1 MDNFYTYA
9 YLREDET
16 PYYIGKGKGKLMKE
30 KHTVAIPKDP
40 NQILILKKN
49 LTEEEA
55 FKHEC
60 YLIHILGRKDVG
72 TGILRNMTDGGDGC
86 SGRICSEETKKKSS
100 KSNRGQTRD
109 KSVGENISKAKKGK
123 PGRNLSETEKK
134 LHSLRMTGEGN
145 ISKRPEVK
153 EKISNSKKG
162 KPGRKWT
169 EEQKAHLSQKNK
181 GKKKTEEHKQKLSEA
196 TRKYH
201 ENRRSNENN

>member
-9 YLREDET
+9 YLREDGT
-16 PYYIGKGKGKLMKE
+16 PYYIGKGKGKRMKE

-123 PGRNLSETEKK
+123 PGRNLSEAEKK

>member
-1 MDNFYTYA
+1 MRNDFYTYA
-9 YLREDET
+9 YLREDRT
-16 PYYIGKGKGKLMKE
+16 PYYIGKGKGKRLKE
-30 KHTVAIPKDP
+30 KHIVAIPKDP
-40 NQILILKKN
+40 DRILILKKD

-60 YLIHILGRKDVG
+60 YLIYVLGRKDLG

-86 SGRICSEETKKKSS
+86 SGRICSEEAKKKSS

-123 PGRNLSETEKK
+123 PGRKLSEEEKK
-134 LHSLRMTGEGN
+134 LHSNRMTGEGN

-153 EKISNSKKG
+153 EKISKSKKG

-181 GKKKTEEHKQKLSEA
+181 GKKKTEEHKRKLAEA
-196 TRKYH
+196 TKRHY
-201 ENRRSNENN
+201 ENLRNQ